1 MARISVKILSEREIQ
16 SIHDASLLILRDT
29 GIMVHHDGALEL
41 LARAGARV
49 DKDGRIAR
57 LPENLVMDSIE
68 QAGKKYVLYGRDPQR
83 TARFGY
89 GDLVLMSS
97 PGQYSWIDTD
107 SGERRAAT
115 IRDAREA
122 IKLGDALSNITIVGS
137 MAQPEQVS
145 QAWRDVYLTG
155 ELVKGT
161 GKPTRC
167 WVKNGRTAKYIL
179 QIYRTVAGG
188 DAALREKPMV
198 EAFLEPISPLQ
209 LPKDGLDIVKEFAQ
223 AGQPVSIGPMAMTS
237 GTAPGTVAGT
247 LAQEN
252 AEILAGVVV
261 TQLFAP
267 GTPITYGGIPHIMD
281 PRTSICSFGSPEQ
294 GLMAVAMVQM
304 ARHYGFPAYINVGL
318 TDAKVPDAQAGVEK
332 GTSLLAGALAGADTF
347 GHCGICGTDHAGS
360 LVWLYLDNEVM
371 EYVRRIVRGFEV
383 NADTLATEV
392 VRQVGPGGN
401 FLAEEHTVEHFRK
414 ELWLPGTAWTR
425 ESWDAWAGGGKRSMA
440 ERIKDEVKRI
450 LDSHKPEPLQPE
462 TAKQVDSIV
471 KAAKREL
478 G

>member
-1 MARISVKILSEREIQ
+1 
-16 SIHDASLLILRDT
+16 
-29 GIMVHHDGALEL
+29 
-41 LARAGARV
+41 
-49 DKDGRIAR
+49 
-57 LPENLVMDSIE
+57 
-68 QAGKKYVLYGRDPQR
+68 
-83 TARFGY
+83 
-89 GDLVLMSS
+89 
-97 PGQYSWIDTD
+97 
-107 SGERRAAT
+107 
-115 IRDAREA
+115 
-122 IKLGDALSNITIVGS
+122 
-137 MAQPEQVS
+137 
-145 QAWRDVYLTG
+145 
-155 ELVKGT
+155 
-161 GKPTRC
+161 
-167 WVKNGRTAKYIL
+167 
-179 QIYRTVAGG
+179 
-188 DAALREKPMV
+188 
-198 EAFLEPISPLQ
+198 
-209 LPKDGLDIVKEFAQ
+209 
-223 AGQPVSIGPMAMTS
+223 
-237 GTAPGTVAGT
+237 
-247 LAQEN
+247 
-252 AEILAGVVV
+252 
-261 TQLFAP
+261 
-267 GTPITYGGIPHIMD
+267 
-281 PRTSICSFGSPEQ
+281 
-294 GLMAVAMVQM
+294 MVQM